1 MVSGRDIV
9 CSWDLCKLD
18 RAWGADLV
26 DVFDEPTYFS
36 GALFHACDW
45 KPNLGSVV
53 TLTYSS

>member
-36 GALFHACDW
+36 GALFMLAIGNPIWAQLC
-45 KPNLGSVV
+45 L
-53 TLTYSS
+53 